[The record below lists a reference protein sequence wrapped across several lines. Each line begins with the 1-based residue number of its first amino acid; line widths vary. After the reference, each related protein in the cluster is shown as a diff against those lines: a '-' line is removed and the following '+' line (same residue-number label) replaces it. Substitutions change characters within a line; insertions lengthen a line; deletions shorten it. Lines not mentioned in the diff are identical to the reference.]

1 MSAELS
7 NPISPQEDV
16 SGGEEYTNFEEEYQT
31 DSSTSSSDKSSKKK
45 KTPKKKG
52 SKQKNKETKNIRGGW
67 TDEEDDHLRKLVEKF
82 GAKKWSQIAQEL
94 PGRIGKQCRERW
106 YNHLDPSVK
115 KDWWTPEEDRIIIE
129 YHEKHGNKWAQI
141 AKVLNGR
148 TANAIKNHWNST
160 LRRVVEKC
168 KDKAKKSGGVCE
180 ITLPPCPK
188 RKKSNSKSSSDGIQ
202 SITIQLRFSNS
213 NKLLDI
219 KTTRIVT
226 GDREISGDES
236 DILASASIPT
246 GEDDDE
252 EDSKSIKSSSKV
264 NRKRKKASR
273 DSSYDYEEDDEYKP
287 SQEDEDEY
295 EDEQS
300 EEEED
305 DEEETT
311 SPQPEIKKRKM
322 TSASTSSEP
331 KVQSSSSS
339 ALSSSTNT
347 YPQLTQ
353 PTFNLDSDM
362 DNEYVLSDPS
372 ISYTNFDEY
381 DFYPTTTIP
390 QPSVSANNCI
400 YHHAPGSTVCSHCSG
415 KSSTSQNSQPI
426 YYSSEQL
433 QKMRQ
438 SYLED
443 LWNDDNDFA
452 YKTIV
457 ESRRFDPQYSAEYSS
472 SDLKPDSDLSFF
484 LDFTF

>member
-1 MSAELS
+1 MSAEVS
-7 NPISPQEDV
+7 NPLSPLEEG
-16 SGGEEYTNFEEEYQT
+16 SGEEYATYEEEFHS
-31 DSSTSSSDKSSKKK
+31 DSSSSSDKSSKKK
-45 KTPKKKG
+45 KSSNKKKG
-52 SKQKNKETKNIRGGW
+52 SKKSKETKNIRGGW

-115 KDWWTPEEDRIIIE
+115 KDWWTPEEDRTIIE

-188 RKKSNSKSSSDGIQ
+188 RKKSNSKSSSDGGIQ
-202 SITIQLRFSNS
+202 SITIQLRFSTS

-226 GDREISGDES
+226 CDKEISGDES
-236 DILASASIPT
+236 CDLLSIPND
-246 GEDDDE
+246 EDD
-252 EDSKSIKSSSKV
+252 EDTKPTKSSKI
-264 NRKRKKASR
+264 NRKRKKVNR
-273 DSSYDYEEDDEYKP
+273 DSNYDYEDDEYKP
-287 SQEDEDEY
+287 SQEDDDY
-295 EDEQS
+295 
-300 EEEED
+300 EEED
-305 DEEETT
+305 HSEEDEEEDHEEDHSDEEP
-311 SPQPEIKKRKM
+311 SPQPEMKKRKM
-322 TSASTSSEP
+322 TSVASTSSEP
-331 KVQSSSSS
+331 KVSTTSI
-339 ALSSSTNT
+339 ASSSTSC
-347 YPQLTQ
+347 PQLISQ
-353 PTFNLDSDM
+353 PSFNLDSDM
-362 DNEYVLSDPS
+362 DNEYTLSDPS
-372 ISYTNFDEY
+372 INYPNFEEY
-381 DFYPTTTIP
+381 DFYPTNIP
-390 QPSVSANNCI
+390 QPSLSMTNTCL
-400 YHHAPGSTVCSHCSG
+400 YQHAPGSTVCNHCS
-415 KSSTSQNSQPI
+415 KSSTNIQNSQPV
-426 YYSSEQL
+426 YYTSEQL

>member
-7 NPISPQEDV
+7 NPLSPQDDA
-16 SGGEEYTNFEEEYQT
+16 SGEEYTNFEEDYQT
-31 DSSTSSSDKSSKKK
+31 DSTSSSDNEKSSTKKK
-45 KTPKKKG
+45 KTPKKKS
-52 SKQKNKETKNIRGGW
+52 SKQKHKETKNIRGGW

-168 KDKAKKSGGVCE
+168 KDKAKKTGGICE

-202 SITIQLRFSNS
+202 SITIQLRFSTS

-226 GDREISGDES
+226 GDREYSGDES
-236 DILASASIPT
+236 DILASASIPPS
-246 GEDDDE
+246 EDNEDE
-252 EDSKSIKSSSKV
+252 EESKSSKSSKV

-287 SQEDEDEY
+287 SQEEEDEY
-295 EDEQS
+295 EDEHS
-300 EEEED
+300 DEEDD
-305 DEEETT
+305 DEEESM

-331 KVQSSSSS
+331 KVQSSV
-339 ALSSSTNT
+339 LSTSNNS
-347 YPQLTQ
+347 YPLTQ

-372 ISYTNFDEY
+372 FSYTNFDEY

-390 QPSVSANNCI
+390 QPSVSVNNCI
-400 YHHAPGSTVCSHCSG
+400 YHHAPGTTVCSHCS
-415 KSSTSQNSQPI
+415 KSSSSQPSQPI

-472 SDLKPDSDLSFF
+472 SDLKSDSDLSFF